1 MGWAAL
7 CALGAALISPALF
20 FPPLGISAGL
30 FFQGIYV
37 TATRKMG
44 DDPRVSPVIL
54 ALGQVGAILS
64 PLFYTQFMDPMGS
77 HGFFWLVT
85 GVAAVAFVFSA
96 MSYRAMMR

>member
-1 MGWAAL
+1 MSQPPVRWA
-7 CALGAALISPALF
+7 
-20 FPPLGISAGL
+20 
-30 FFQGIYV
+30 
-37 TATRKMG
+37 M
-44 DDPRVSPVIL
+44 IL

-96 MSYRAMMR
+96 ISYRAMMR